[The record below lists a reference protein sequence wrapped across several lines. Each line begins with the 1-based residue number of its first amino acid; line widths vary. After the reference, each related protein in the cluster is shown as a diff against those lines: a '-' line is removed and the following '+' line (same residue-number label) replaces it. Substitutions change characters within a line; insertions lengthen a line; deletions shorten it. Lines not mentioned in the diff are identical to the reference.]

1 MDKLEDIFI
10 KTLMVLAIVLSVFVM
25 ILIIALPC
33 TMISDKKEYD
43 RANTVM
49 RYQQKTY
56 YIITY
61 EYKDDYIKAIDV
73 NGHDVILPKDNTVIE
88 EK

>member
-10 KTLMVLAIVLSVFVM
+10 KILMILAIVLSIFLI

-33 TMISDKKEYD
+33 GMISEKKEYD

-49 RYQQKTY
+49 RYREKTY
-56 YIITY
+56 YISTY

-73 NGHDVILPKDNTVIE
+73 NGHDIILPKDNTVIE